1 MQHLLVTWHLLVDDY
16 LQTAQAGT
24 IVNLKERKSFGISPG
39 SDPTCDL
46 NVRLGAGRKG
56 VFDERD
62 HKTAMVLLGY
72 RLELNLSVTHLK
84 QILPLI
90 RSAIG
95 ARFR

>member
-1 MQHLLVTWHLLVDDY
+1 
-16 LQTAQAGT
+16 
-24 IVNLKERKSFGISPG
+24 
-39 SDPTCDL
+39 
-46 NVRLGAGRKG
+46 
-56 VFDERD
+56 
-62 HKTAMVLLGY
+62 MVLLGY